1 MKEYHYCPI
10 CATPLQIGFIAGR
23 RRKYCPKCDFVD
35 YRNPLP
41 VAVAVA
47 VKGKRFLLIKRGSPP
62 QRGTWGSPS
71 GFIESGETPEE
82 ACLRELKE
90 ETGISGEIAR
100 LIGVIGREDKEIYG
114 DMVVVRYLVK
124 IKSGKITPGDEV
136 ENAKF
141 FDIAELPSYYV
152 DIYKDLIE
160 EIQNGEVF

>member
-1 MKEYHYCPI
+1 M
-10 CATPLQIGFIAGR
+10 
-23 RRKYCPKCDFVD
+23 
-35 YRNPLP
+35 
-41 VAVAVA
+41 
-47 VKGKRFLLIKRGSPP
+47 IKRGSPP

>member
-1 MKEYHYCPI
+1 M
-10 CATPLQIGFIAGR
+10 
-23 RRKYCPKCDFVD
+23 
-35 YRNPLP
+35 P
-41 VAVAVA
+41 VAVAIA
-47 VKGKRFLLIKRGSPP
+47 VKGKKFLLIKRGVAP
-62 QRGTWGSPS
+62 RKGTWVSPS
-71 GFIESGETPEE
+71 GFIETGETPEE